1 MWAAVLCP
9 LPARFGD
16 DHLSSYLVK
25 LHPEPHV
32 LEGDHDGALWEGLQ
46 AGGRKGLTRRF
57 HVCREKRDGDCRQ
70 TGGD

>member
-1 MWAAVLCP
+1 MWPAVLCP

-16 DHLSSYLVK
+16 DHLRSYLVK

-57 HVCREKRDGDCRQ
+57 HVWRDK
-70 TGGD
+70 